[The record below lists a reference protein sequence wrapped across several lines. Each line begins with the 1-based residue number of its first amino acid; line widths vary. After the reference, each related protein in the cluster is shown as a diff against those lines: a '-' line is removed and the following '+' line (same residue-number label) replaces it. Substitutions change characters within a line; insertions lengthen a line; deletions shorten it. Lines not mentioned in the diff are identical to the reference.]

1 MALTGG
7 SAAATLDGARPPDSD
22 QLRGGIR
29 MAPATLTIN
38 SRNYGAWSLRGWLLC
53 RMAGL
58 EVVEEVLPS
67 GDPAARAELLLL
79 SPSFLVPRL
88 EHEGVTVWDAL
99 AIAEYLQDRFPH
111 AGLLPDEP
119 VARAHCRSIS
129 AEVHGGF
136 LNLRSALPMNM
147 TAQHTD
153 FPVFSG
159 ARADIARITAIWR
172 DCLGKSRGPYLF
184 GARPTMADAMFAPIC
199 SRFATYDVALDATCA
214 AYRDVVLA
222 LPDVVEW
229 AALAAAEPQEL
240 VELEAEF

>member
-1 MALTGG
+1 
-7 SAAATLDGARPPDSD
+7 
-22 QLRGGIR
+22 

-38 SRNYGAWSLRGWLLC
+38 SRNHGAWSLRGWLLC

-58 EVVEEVLPS
+58 EFVEEV
-67 GDPAARAELLLL
+67 GDPATRAELLLL

-88 EHEGVTVWDAL
+88 EHDGVAVWDAL
-99 AIAEYLQDRFPH
+99 AIAEYLQERFPD
-111 AGLLPDEP
+111 AGLLPEEP

-136 LNLRSALPMNM
+136 VDLRSALPMNM
-147 TAQHTD
+147 SARHPD

-159 ARADIARITAIWR
+159 ARADIGRVTAIWR
-172 DCLGKSRGPYLF
+172 DCLGRSGGPFLF
-184 GARPTMADAMFAPIC
+184 GAHPTTADAMFAPIC
-199 SRFATYDVALDATCA
+199 SRFATYDITLDARCA
-214 AYRDVVLA
+214 AYRDAVLA

-229 AALAAAEPQEL
+229 AALAAAEPQDL

>member
-1 MALTGG
+1 MT
-7 SAAATLDGARPPDSD
+7 S
-22 QLRGGIR
+22 
-29 MAPATLTIN
+29 ATLTIN

-53 RMAGL
+53 RMAEL
-58 EVVEEVLPS
+58 EFTEEVLPS

-99 AIAEYLQDRFPH
+99 AIAEYLQERFPE
-111 AGLLPDEP
+111 AGLLPAAP
-119 VARAHCRSIS
+119 VPRAHCRSIS
-129 AEVHGGF
+129 AEMHGGF
-136 LNLRSALPMNM
+136 VNLRSALPLNM
-147 TAQHTD
+147 TARHPG
-153 FPVFSG
+153 FRVYSG

-172 DCLGKSRGPYLF
+172 DCLGASGGPLLF
-184 GARPTMADAMFAPIC
+184 GERPTTADAMFAPIC
-199 SRFATYDVALDATCA
+199 SRFLTYDVQLDPACA
-214 AYRDVVLA
+214 AYRDAVLA